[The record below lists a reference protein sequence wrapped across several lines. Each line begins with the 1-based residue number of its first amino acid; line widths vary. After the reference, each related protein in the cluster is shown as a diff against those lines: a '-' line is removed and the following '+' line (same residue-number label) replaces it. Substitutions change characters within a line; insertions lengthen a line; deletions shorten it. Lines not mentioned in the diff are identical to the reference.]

1 MGGSI
6 GSTASNYRDWFV
18 STADIRF
25 ASLMD
30 FQSDTVEH
38 VLDRFFGDEPTS
50 RFLVAD
56 EVGMGKTLVA
66 AGVISG
72 VVERLEAPSSG
83 VERIDILYICSNL
96 SIAAQNLAKLNVRGA
111 GATSL
116 STRIS
121 LLAHHVGELN
131 RADPDGRKTVNL
143 VAFTPGTS
151 FQKGNRRGMVEERA
165 LLVHFTT
172 RLFRGKA
179 RRNALR
185 RILRRDVGLDRWK
198 RELAPPEWTENP
210 PDPLIGQKYR
220 ELLQESETLRKLRHL
235 VDHSVG
241 PGQLSAETSTGIN
254 LVIGEMRHLLARASV
269 DALEP
274 DLIILDEFQRFRQL
288 LDSPTDGAEA
298 EVSELA
304 RELFNAGGAKVLLLS
319 ATPYKFVTLP
329 EERALTGDDHY
340 KDLLKTVEFLAY
352 PRGEEVAEQLGVA
365 LGGFRD
371 QLISGGESRED
382 RDAAEELLRSV
393 MCRSERPVRGR
404 ANILSERLGEV
415 DLPTEQDLVSYVR
428 TKRLATDIDAQ
439 MSVDYWKSVPY
450 FLNFMDGYQFSERL
464 RRNMDDETVKSA
476 VRKTPHVRRVD
487 IRERRAIEPGNPRLR
502 ALQSEL
508 IGSGLHRMLWM
519 PPSMPYHQGADH
531 HVADKDVTKR
541 LIFSSWAAAP
551 SAIAS
556 LLSHEA
562 IRDIVGT
569 SSGRTSPRLTYAIS
583 SDNRPD
589 RMSTLMVGVP
599 QPGLAE
605 LCDPLSIARQHPDEM
620 LTADEVVERAQE
632 YVERE
637 IPPANLGGSRGS
649 SDSWYWFTT
658 IRWNGHA
665 SQYSDLRKHFTGV
678 EMDGASGLRRHL
690 EMADRSVEDVPALG
704 SRPADLARWVA
715 LVGLASPANCAWRA
729 LRRVTSEHAHFGDEA
744 ILEGAILIGE
754 GFRSLFNR
762 EEVMRLVDGPK
773 SSKDEVY
780 WQRVLTYCLMH
791 NLQAVLDEYLHHL
804 IGNSSPK
811 DDSDLVAIA
820 KSLADTIAFGRGRV
834 EALDPV
840 GGESFRINTRFAV
853 RYGSAKGKL
862 ASDDTS
868 AERAGEIQ
876 AAFNSP
882 FWPFVLASTSVGQ
895 EGIDFHWWCH
905 SLIHWNQPAN
915 VVDLEQREG
924 RVHRYKGH
932 AVRKN
937 VGDAHRGE
945 ALRSTHAD
953 PWAAAFEAAGRLRP
967 DDMNDL
973 WPGWVYPGEA
983 KVTCWVPYMPLSK
996 DKGREERLRRERA
1009 IYRLAFG
1016 QPRQEDLMAVLAAR
1030 DMDPSEVE
1038 DLRINLRPPKRMK

>member
-1 MGGSI
+1 
-6 GSTASNYRDWFV
+6 
-18 STADIRF
+18 
-25 ASLMD
+25 MD
-30 FQSDTVEH
+30 FQADTVDH

-72 VVERLEAPSSG
+72 LVERLEAPSSG

-96 SIAAQNLAKLNVRGA
+96 SIAAQNLAKLGVRGA

-121 LLAHHVGELN
+121 LLAHDVAELN
-131 RADPDGRKTVNL
+131 RKDPEGRKTVNL

-151 FQKGNRRGMVEERA
+151 FQKGNRRGKVEERA

-172 RLFRGKA
+172 QLFRGKA

-185 RILRRDVGLDRWK
+185 RLLRQDVGLDRWK
-198 RELAPPEWTENP
+198 RELARFEWMENL
-210 PDPLIGQKYR
+210 PDPHIGRRYR
-220 ELLQESETLRKLRHL
+220 DLLHESETLAKLRHL

-241 PGQLSAETSTGIN
+241 PGKLSADTSTGIN
-254 LVIGEMRHLLARASV
+254 VVIGEMRHLLARASV

-274 DLIILDEFQRFRQL
+274 DLIILDEFQRFRHL
-288 LDSPTDGAEA
+288 LDSPDDGAEA
-298 EVSELA
+298 EVSQLA
-304 RELFNAGGAKVLLLS
+304 NDLFNAEGAKVLLLS

-329 EERALTGDDHY
+329 EERELTGDDHY
-340 KDLLKTVEFLAY
+340 KDLLKTVEFLAF
-352 PRGEEVAEQLGVA
+352 PRGEDVAQGLGVA
-365 LGGFRD
+365 LSGFRD
-371 QLISGGESRED
+371 QLVSGGESRED
-382 RDAAEELLRSV
+382 RDNAQEMLRSV
-393 MCRSERPVRGR
+393 MCRSERPASGS
-404 ANILSERLGEV
+404 ANILSDRDGGV
-415 DLPTEQDLVSYVR
+415 GSPTEDDLVSYVL
-428 TKRLATDIDAQ
+428 TKRLATHVEAQ

-464 RRNMDDETVKSA
+464 RGHMEDEEVKAA
-476 VRKTPHVRRVD
+476 VRKTPHIRRVD
-487 IRERRAIEPGNPRLR
+487 IRERRTIEPGNPRLR
-502 ALQSEL
+502 VLQSE
-508 IGSGLHRMLWM
+508 IIRSGLHRMLWM
-519 PPSMPYHQGADH
+519 PPSMPYYQGTESHIAGE
-531 HVADKDVTKR
+531 KVTKR

-551 SAIAS
+551 SAIAA

-562 IRDIVGT
+562 IRDIVGP
-569 SSGRTSPRLTYAIS
+569 SAGRVSPRLTYALS

-589 RMSTLMVGVP
+589 RMSTLILGAP
-599 QPGLAE
+599 QPGLAV
-605 LCDPLSIARQHPDEM
+605 LCDPLAIARQGPDEM
-620 LTADEVVERAQE
+620 FSADEVIARAKE
-632 YVERE
+632 YVDRE
-637 IPPANLGGSRGS
+637 LPSADLGSSRGS
-649 SDSWYWFTT
+649 SDSWYWFATLG
-658 IRWNGHA
+658 WDGHVG
-665 SQYSDLRKHFTGV
+665 QYADLRQHFS
-678 EMDGASGLRRHL
+678 GADRDAAGGLRRHL
-690 EMADRSVEDVPALG
+690 EMADSAMRDVPSLG
-704 SRPADLARWVA
+704 ARPTDLARWA
-715 LVGLASPANCAWRA
+715 AMVGLASPANCAWRA
-729 LRRVTSEHAHFGDEA
+729 LRRVTREHVQFSEDA
-744 ILEGAILIGE
+744 ILEGSIVIGE

-762 EEVMRLVDGPK
+762 EEVMRLVDGPVA
-773 SSKDEVY
+773 SKDEVY
-780 WQRVLTYCLMH
+780 WQRVLTYCLTH

-804 IGNSSPK
+804 VGNASPR
-811 DDSDLVAIA
+811 DDRDLVAMA
-820 KSLADTIAFGRGRV
+820 KSIADTVAFGRGRV

-840 GGESFRINTRFAV
+840 GGESFRLNTRFAV

-862 ASDDTS
+862 SVDDTA
-868 AERAGEIQ
+868 AERASEIQ

-937 VGDAHRGE
+937 VARKHRGE
-945 ALRSTHAD
+945 ALRSSEAD
-953 PWAAAFEAAGRLRP
+953 PWAAAFEAAGQLRP

-983 KVTCWVPYMPLSK
+983 KVECWVPYMPLSK

-1038 DLRINLRPPKRMK
+1038 DLRIDLRPPKRKG